1 MGSGCTWIGP
11 GWTGSGPG
19 SGPGSTGSGSTGSGL
34 GTTGTFGTVFGI
46 GVLSSEPCIFAMR
59 ADLRGVTAG
68 SG

>member
-19 SGPGSTGSGSTGSGL
+19 WTGSGPGFNGSGL
-34 GTTGTFGTVFGI
+34 GTIGTTGTVFGI
-46 GVLSSEPCIFAMR
+46 GVLSSGPCILAMR

>member
-19 SGPGSTGSGSTGSGL
+19 SGPGSTGSGL
-34 GTTGTFGTVFGI
+34 GTTGTSGTVFGI